1 MKTYKYLNSSGH
13 VRSLQPESDI
23 KHILWALIKKHN
35 ISMKCHLKKNNS
47 REEKSKNPAAV
58 T

>member
-35 ISMKCHLKKNNS
+35 ISMKCHLKKTTV
-47 REEKSKNPAAV
+47 EKKNPKILQQ
-58 T
+58 